1 MGSPERTPAGRT
13 RERHRP
19 RLAREQPRPRLARV
33 RLSLARVSLIAVL
46 GALCAP
52 AGASAASAPGL
63 VTFPVPA
70 HAGAAFGEAP
80 GLGGVYALAA
90 LPGGNSLAAGLD
102 QEGKHLAVAE
112 LLPDG
117 SLDPAFGDGGVAIPS
132 LPGGLRITPAAVL
145 PEASGL
151 LVIVG
156 VSASGL
162 SAVRLTAAGALDTS
176 FGVHGIATIPK
187 WTEGGVS
194 GALSPAGG
202 IVVAGQVEGS
212 GELGVARLTSE
223 GALDPSFASG
233 GIAMLSGPDT
243 SIVDSSVAALA
254 GGVVLDAFG
263 DKLAELTAAGAPNP
277 SFAAGG
283 TLALAGT
290 ARQILAQPGGGV
302 LVLVPGQGVSSYSPT
317 GALEASYGSGGKA
330 SAPTVGD
337 SFDAPDAPSSQTLL
351 PAPGGGTLVIGLDDG
366 TTPTAVIARLTA
378 NGRYDPSA
386 GPETQSVALPFG
398 GGTFLE
404 GRDVSLN
411 QDPFSEPPPFAAIVR
426 SDGSLV
432 LASAVHVV
440 DVPGAGALDSGFV
453 TQWALAALT
462 TTGAL
467 DPTFGAASALHIKLS
482 LPRQRATGPSARA
495 CSPIA
500 RCILLA
506 LSSSA
511 PGLAVVHLEAHGKV
525 IAQTSVALF
534 TTSRATWPI
543 PLTRAGRRLLKA
555 GRKLRVTVLL
565 SAKDLAGNTLKQRAS
580 LTFG

>member
-1 MGSPERTPAGRT
+1 MGPPEWTCAGRT
-13 RERHRP
+13 REQP
-19 RLAREQPRPRLARV
+19 RSPLTRLRLWLARIG
-33 RLSLARVSLIAVL
+33 LIALLSAL
-46 GALCAP
+46 GAP
-52 AGASAASAPGL
+52 ADASAATAPGL

-90 LPGGNSLAAGLD
+90 LPGGNSVAAGLD

-112 LLPDG
+112 LLGDG
-117 SLDPAFGDGGVAIPS
+117 SLDPGFGVGGVAIPS

-162 SAVRLTAAGALDTS
+162 SVVRMTAAGALDTS
-176 FGVHGIATIPK
+176 FGVHGVATIPK
-187 WTEGGVS
+187 WSEGGVS
-194 GALSPAGG
+194 AALSPAGG

-223 GALDPSFASG
+223 GALDPSFGSG
-233 GIAMLSGPDT
+233 GVAILSGPDS

-254 GGVVLDAFG
+254 DGAVLDAFAG
-263 DKLAELTAAGAPNP
+263 TLAELTAAGTPNP

-283 TLALAGT
+283 TLALTGT

-317 GALEASYGSGGKA
+317 GALEPTYGSAGKVTIPA
-330 SAPTVGD
+330 VIQSY
-337 SFDAPDAPSSQTLL
+337 DAPDAPSSATLL
-351 PAPGGGTLVIGLDDG
+351 PAPGGGTLVVGLDRG
-366 TTPTAVIARLTA
+366 SAPAAVIARFTA
-378 NGRYDPSA
+378 DGRYDPGA

-398 GGTFLE
+398 GGTFPE

-426 SDGSLV
+426 GDGSLL

-462 TTGAL
+462 PAGAL
-467 DPTFGAASALHIKLS
+467 DPTFGAAGALHVKVS

-500 RCILLA
+500 HCILLA
-506 LSSSA
+506 LSASA
-511 PGLAVVHLEAHGKV
+511 PGLAVVHVKAHGIL
-525 IAQTSVALF
+525 IAHTTVALF
-534 TTSRATWPI
+534 TGARETWPI
-543 PLTRAGRRLLKA
+543 PLTQAGRRLLKA
-555 GRKLRVTVLL
+555 GRRLRVTVLL
-565 SAKDLAGNTLKQRAS
+565 SAKDLAGNTLEQQAS

>member
-1 MGSPERTPAGRT
+1 MGSLERTAAGRT
-13 RERHRP
+13 R
-19 RLAREQPRPRLARV
+19 AQPRPWLTRV
-33 RLSLARVSLIAVL
+33 RPSLVCLSLIALLGGL
-46 GALCAP
+46 GAP
-52 AGASAASAPGL
+52 ADASAASAPGL

-80 GLGGVYALAA
+80 GLGGVYTLAA
-90 LPGGNSLAAGLD
+90 LPGGNAIAAGLD

-117 SLDPAFGDGGVAIPS
+117 GLDPAFGDGGVAIPS

-145 PEASGL
+145 PEADGL

-162 SAVRLTAAGALDTS
+162 SVVRLSAAGALDTS
-176 FGVHGIATIPK
+176 FGVHGVATIPK
-187 WTEGGVS
+187 WSEGGVS

-202 IVVAGQVEGS
+202 IVVAGQLEGS
-212 GELGVARLTSE
+212 GALGVARLTAE
-223 GALDPSFASG
+223 GALDPSFGSG
-233 GIAMLSGPDT
+233 GVAMLSGPDS

-254 GGVVLDAFG
+254 GGAVLDAFG
-263 DKLAELTAAGAPNP
+263 GTLTELSAAGAPNP

-302 LVLVPGQGVSSYSPT
+302 LVLVPGQSVSSYSPT
-317 GALEASYGSGGKA
+317 GALETSYGSGGKA
-330 SAPTVGD
+330 SVPTVGD

-351 PAPGGGTLVIGLDDG
+351 PAPGGGTLVVGLDG
-366 TTPTAVIARLTA
+366 ATTPAAVIARLTA

-426 SDGSLV
+426 GDGSLL

-440 DVPGAGALDSGFV
+440 DVPGAGAIDSGFV

-462 TTGAL
+462 PAGAL
-467 DPTFGAASALHIKLS
+467 DPTFGAASALHVKVS
-482 LPRQRATGPSARA
+482 LPRQRASGPSAHA

-500 RCILLA
+500 HCILVALA
-506 LSSSA
+506 SSA
-511 PGLAVVHLEAHGKV
+511 PGLAVVHVKARGKV

-534 TTSRATWPI
+534 STARATWPI
-543 PLTRAGRRLLKA
+543 PLTKAGRRLLKA

-565 SAKDLAGNTLKQRAS
+565 SAKDLAGNTLKQQAS